1 MTLELE
7 ILRHDYFNEYKSQLK
22 IDVESAF
29 ATLKNKP
36 QSSDD
41 FKFYLANSAVHSSN
55 IEGNTVSFD
64 TYLKSSEFNLHLKT
78 KEIKEIEDLIAAYQ
92 FAEENDLS
100 LENTL
105 KAHEILTQSILI
117 KKERGK
123 IRKVKVGVRSEG
135 RLIYL
140 AIEPEFIKHELEKLF
155 ADISILLKAKLTT
168 AEIFYFASYIHLVFV
183 SIHPFVDGNG
193 RATRLI
199 EKWFLAKMLGGNA
212 WLITSEKNYW
222 DNRPIYYRNLQIG
235 VNYYEVKYE
244 KSIPFL
250 LMLPNSLL
258 ILPIQPTSAP
268 S

>member
-1 MTLELE
+1 MTFGLK
-7 ILRHDYFNEYKSQLK
+7 ILNQDYFNDYKTQLK
-22 IDVESAF
+22 VDVESAF
-29 ATLKNKP
+29 ATLKNQL
-36 QSSDD
+36 QSLED

-92 FAEENDLS
+92 FARENDLT
-100 LENTL
+100 LDNAL
-105 KAHEILTQSILI
+105 KAHEILTPSILI

-140 AIEPEFIKHELEKLF
+140 AIEPELIKQELEKLF

-168 AEIFYFASYIHLVFV
+168 AEVFYYAAYIHLVFV
-183 SIHPFVDGNG
+183 NIHPFVDGNG

-199 EKWFLAKMLGGNA
+199 EKWFLAKTLGDNA
-212 WLITSEKNYW
+212 WCITSEKNYW
-222 DNRPIYYRNLQIG
+222 DNRPTYYKNLQIG

-244 KSIPFL
+244 KSVPFL
-250 LMLPNSLL
+250 LMLSNSL
-258 ILPIQPTSAP
+258 INAV
-268 S
+268 

>member
-1 MTLELE
+1 MPFQLK
-7 ILRHDYFNEYKSQLK
+7 ILNQDYFNEYKKLLTV
-22 IDVESAF
+22 DVETAF
-29 ATLKNKP
+29 AVLKDKP
-36 QSSDD
+36 QSVDD

-78 KEIKEIEDLIAAYQ
+78 KEIKEIEELIAAYQ
-92 FAEENDLS
+92 FARENELTLD
-100 LENTL
+100 NIL

-140 AIEPEFIKHELEKLF
+140 AVEPEFIKQELEKLF
-155 ADISILLKAKLTT
+155 ADISILLKSKLTT
-168 AEIFYFASYIHLVFV
+168 AEIFYYAAYVHLVFV
-183 SIHPFVDGNG
+183 NIHPFVDGNG

-199 EKWFLAKMLGGNA
+199 EKWFLAKTLGENA
-212 WLITSEKNYW
+212 WCITSEKNYW
-222 DNRPIYYRNLQIG
+222 DNRSTYYLNLQIG

-250 LMLPNSLL
+250 LMLPNALL
-258 ILPIQPTSAP
+258 KTT
-268 S
+268 